1 MNSCA
6 CPPVSGTV
14 QQRKSYWDK
23 VTKTMLADKFQQYY
37 CYEKFGKPWWETG
50 LCYIISD
57 NAWDCIDACLLDNGS
72 VPEQEQALIDVLL
85 IVQEMEQK
93 TTEGWPLVEVT
104 SDFRNNLF
112 RQMQGAAAG
121 MATTLTS
128 IINTV
133 QDLKKNELVRGA
145 GMVTDLDSADLPL
158 VTSATTDSK
167 MPLGQ
172 SYLNLSQSNVYTQL
186 NNMEKFVINV
196 LEYYK
201 QASLIDPNL
210 SLGESQRLHYSM
222 LYSNTFGSLSKYSQ
236 SVYFNKKY
244 DTHVVSLPDRSA
256 MSAVWDSVILVDWS
270 HQDYNFRQSSTQ
282 KFDNYI
288 FTQDG
293 SDSRR
298 YIIQTPYY
306 QSDQSLSASLIVDLD
321 ASSLD
326 MVDSDGSFVDMSDLV
341 TTPDASCHDG
351 GTSFP
356 ISINH
361 KYFDN
366 EGLSGEQIN
375 KTLCGHTSVFSL
387 IFNEVSKNNQQTTAG
402 LRLMQTVVTPP
413 TADPILSRFKLLN
426 TTNVSS
432 LFSYS
437 RETEEKNMTL
447 LFSFKHSHK
456 RYAILYNSQ
465 CVNFIRQSYPG
476 IRGTNSDIS
485 TNFLLLRVNP
495 TVYGFR
501 INPLLQKYATRRGIV
516 WMVPVPQM
524 QTKPSL
530 MNPAPV
536 SYQGYNTLPFPP
548 PLLEE
553 ILYADEMRTEPRI
566 ALPVNGT
573 GIGSRCSSSSDNQ
586 VGFCV
591 EDALFDE
598 DELKKLRLVSSYTD
612 PSNGEMQG
620 VLVIDSP

>member
-1 MNSCA
+1 
-6 CPPVSGTV
+6 
-14 QQRKSYWDK
+14 
-23 VTKTMLADKFQQYY
+23 MLADKFQQYY

-270 HQDYNFRQSSTQ
+270 HQDYNFRQSLTQ

-293 SDSRR
+293 SDGRR

-321 ASSLD
+321 ASGKQPPMDRQSQVADKLSLWN
-326 MVDSDGSFVDMSDLV
+326 
-341 TTPDASCHDG
+341 A
-351 GTSFP
+351 
-356 ISINH
+356 
-361 KYFDN
+361 
-366 EGLSGEQIN
+366 LSEE
-375 KTLCGHTSVFSL
+375 KSL
-387 IFNEVSKNNQQTTAG
+387 
-402 LRLMQTVVTPP
+402 
-413 TADPILSRFKLLN
+413 
-426 TTNVSS
+426 S
-432 LFSYS
+432 LFGLYCVRSF
-437 RETEEKNMTL
+437 RAPCLIPGEKSLEAQT
-447 LFSFKHSHK
+447 
-456 RYAILYNSQ
+456 
-465 CVNFIRQSYPG
+465 
-476 IRGTNSDIS
+476 
-485 TNFLLLRVNP
+485 LRVMLHSDQE
-495 TVYGFR
+495 V
-501 INPLLQKYATRRGIV
+501 A
-516 WMVPVPQM
+516 
-524 QTKPSL
+524 
-530 MNPAPV
+530 
-536 SYQGYNTLPFPP
+536 
-548 PLLEE
+548 
-553 ILYADEMRTEPRI
+553 
-566 ALPVNGT
+566 
-573 GIGSRCSSSSDNQ
+573 IGSRERARQYQRGQGESQDVAHSLSGDSAPGEPGSLQINN
-586 VGFCV
+586 
-591 EDALFDE
+591 ALRSQPLLTGSQPLWSGLSIGSNSFPSHYAYTPPGITS
-598 DELKKLRLVSSYTD
+598 LRLLQNSD
-612 PSNGEMQG
+612 LFER
-620 VLVIDSP
+620 DSRYV

>member
-1 MNSCA
+1 MY
-6 CPPVSGTV
+6 V
-14 QQRKSYWDK
+14 
-23 VTKTMLADKFQQYY
+23 ADKFQRYY

-57 NAWDCIDACLLDNGS
+57 NAWNCIDSCLLDNGS

-121 MATTLTS
+121 MATTLSS

-133 QDLKKNELVRGA
+133 QGLKKNELVRGA

-158 VTSATTDSK
+158 VTSATTDSQ

-236 SVYFNKKY
+236 SVYFNRKY
-244 DTHVVSLPDRSA
+244 DTKVVSLPDRSA

-270 HQDYNFRQSSTQ
+270 HQDYNLSPSLPTE
-282 KFDNYI
+282 FDNYI

-293 SDSRR
+293 LDKRR
-298 YIIQTPYY
+298 YILQTPYY
-306 QSDQSLSASLIVDLD
+306 QSEQSSSASLIVDLEED
-321 ASSLD
+321 SSFD
-326 MVDSDGSFVDMSDLV
+326 PVDLDGSVVDMSDLV
-341 TTPDASCHDG
+341 TTDVSCHDG

-356 ISINH
+356 ISINP
-361 KYFDN
+361 KYSNDQALNNPTTDSF
-366 EGLSGEQIN
+366 
-375 KTLCGHTSVFSL
+375 TTRCGNTCVFSL
-387 IFNEVSKNNQQTTAG
+387 NIDTFSPNSDQGTTAG
-402 LRLMQTVVTPP
+402 LRLMQTVITPP
-413 TADPILSRFKLLN
+413 TADPILFRFKLLN

-437 RETEEKNMTL
+437 RETDGNKMTL
-447 LFSFKHSHK
+447 FFSFKHPSSTNQKQK

-465 CVNFIRQSYPG
+465 CVNFIRQSYPR
-476 IRGTNSDIS
+476 IAKLKGTNSDIS

-501 INPLLQKYATRRGIV
+501 INPVLQDYATRRGIV
-516 WMVPVPQM
+516 WMVPVPQI
-524 QTKPSL
+524 QTNPSL
-530 MNPAPV
+530 MNPVQV

-553 ILYADEMRTEPRI
+553 ILYTDPTKSEPRI

-573 GIGSRCSSSSDNQ
+573 EIGRRCPKTDN
-586 VGFCV
+586 VGFCID
-591 EDALFDE
+591 DALFE
-598 DELKKLRLVSSYTD
+598 PDELHNLRLITSYTD
-612 PSNGEMQG
+612 PSSGEMQG
-620 VLVIDSP
+620 VLVIDTKESST